1 MDGRI
6 LESDKFDYSP
16 IDLGKIEAGT
26 YFLRLS
32 TPYNEIFK
40 TVKIIKQWSNYSS
53 SSFRFS
59 WRRKFWH
66 VNTGTGNGQQ
76 LGVETNLP
84 QPNNTSQDYETY
96 AQIMVQKIQ

>member
-1 MDGRI
+1 MAESFTRRHSCCWGPVQPHSGACAESVSVGDFTTHSLLLMCKTIFLLLTALCLMDGRI

-40 TVKIIKQWSNYSS
+40 TVKIIKQ
-53 SSFRFS
+53 
-59 WRRKFWH
+59 
-66 VNTGTGNGQQ
+66 
-76 LGVETNLP
+76 
-84 QPNNTSQDYETY
+84 
-96 AQIMVQKIQ
+96 